1 MTPVI
6 GARLDKSPKYL
17 QPNHLADYLSTQQNY
32 ALFLDIDGTLADFTL
47 NPKDSF
53 IPESTLALLQEIQ
66 NHGVQI
72 AIVTGRNLTEAK
84 TMLWPLQLPIAA
96 THGLE
101 IDFADDAD
109 HNHDYY
115 NNSDSDKIST
125 GPVDST
131 VHVDSTVQVDTSEL
145 TAIKQAIRQAY
156 LSHDGFTIEDKPHS
170 VALHYRKNPAL
181 AEVAAALMAQS
192 LKDYPNWALKPG
204 KYVWE
209 AAPKG
214 VNKGSAILTLL
225 SKMHSDT
232 KQGYELCPIF
242 IGDDITDEAGF
253 AAVQGDN
260 SSNETNGVSTLN
272 RAIPASQS
280 LITGLGIKVGI
291 EPTCAHYYV
300 YTIYEVHSLLKSF
313 LIFIKQCG
321 VSSLD
326 LIDATSPPSKK

>member
-6 GARLDKSPKYL
+6 DARLDKSPKYL
-17 QPNHLADYLSTQQNY
+17 QPNHFADYLSPQQNY

-47 NPKDSF
+47 NPKDSL
-53 IPESTLALLQEIQ
+53 IPVSTLALLQEIQ

-72 AIVTGRNLTEAK
+72 AIVTGRSLAEAK
-84 TMLWPLQLPIAA
+84 AMLSPLQLPIAA

-109 HNHDYY
+109 YDHDYY
-115 NNSDSDKIST
+115 NNSDSHKSST
-125 GPVDST
+125 RP
-131 VHVDSTVQVDTSEL
+131 VDSTVQVDTSEL
-145 TAIKQAIRQAY
+145 TAIKQAIRQAC
-156 LSHDGFTIEDKPHS
+156 LSHDDFTLEDKPHS

-181 AEVAAALMAQS
+181 AEVAADIMAQS
-192 LKDYPNWALKPG
+192 LKNYPNWALKPG

-209 AAPKG
+209 VVPKG
-214 VNKGSAILTLL
+214 GNKGSAILTLL
-225 SKMHSDT
+225 NKMHSDT
-232 KQGYELCPIF
+232 KQGYGLCPIF

-272 RAIPASQS
+272 CAIPASQS
-280 LITGLGIKVGI
+280 PITGLGIKVGI

-300 YTIYEVHSLLKSF
+300 YTIYEVSSLLKSF
-313 LIFIKQCG
+313 LIFIKQCSA
-321 VSSLD
+321 SSLD
-326 LIDATSPPSKK
+326 LIDAASPPSKK